1 MVILGVHMC
10 PQLASVIVFLLLL
23 LIFLLAFTQ
32 AVAVCPVL
40 GVHQQLH
47 LELSS

>member
-10 PQLASVIVFLLLL
+10 PQLASVIVFLLL

>member
-1 MVILGVHMC
+1 MVILGVHMFL
-10 PQLASVIVFLLLL
+10 QLASVIVLFLLLL
-23 LIFLLAFTQ
+23 ILLAFTQ

>member
-1 MVILGVHMC
+1 MVILGVHMY
-10 PQLASVIVFLLLL
+10 PQLASVIVFLL

>member
-1 MVILGVHMC
+1 MVILGVHMY
-10 PQLASVIVFLLLL
+10 PQLASVIVLFLLI
-23 LIFLLAFTQ
+23 IFLLAFTQ

>member
-10 PQLASVIVFLLLL
+10 PQLASVIVFLLLI
-23 LIFLLAFTQ
+23 IFLLAFTQ

>member
-1 MVILGVHMC
+1 MVILGVHMY
-10 PQLASVIVFLLLL
+10 PQLASVIVFLLL